1 MVQSLSILG
10 KNIKAVMLSKVLTSN
25 FLREKVNMKNTRR
38 WCAFSTHTKGNSINS
53 TMELN
58 HVFANRSDIQGDLF
72 PLTSK
77 SRSSLHLIQGKRNL
91 GETKINN
98 KNS

>member
-1 MVQSLSILG
+1 M
-10 KNIKAVMLSKVLTSN
+10 
-25 FLREKVNMKNTRR
+25 R
-38 WCAFSTHTKGNSINS
+38 FSTHTKGNSINS

-91 GETKINN
+91 GETKIKD